1 MTILNFTVPPLP
13 EYINSG
19 LTRAPIHSGHPNR
32 KNIGIFDLLVVR
44 KGELHVTENGNPYA
58 IKPGM
63 FLILRPDTHHFG
75 TKGCTEETDYY
86 WLHFQT
92 SGDWHPDEAC
102 QAPRREEVPELKA
115 MTPNYFSV
123 NIPQFGTLPQPEKAM
138 ELLATLSSLVQY
150 GHQAKILWR
159 QQVVFQELIEL
170 LAAALDTPLSSPSS
184 ACAERAAAYLRKH
197 YREEFKVQELGD
209 RINFHPV
216 YIARCMQKEFGCS
229 PVEYLQRYRIEQA
242 KMLLMQTDF
251 SVSRVAEEVGFNHAA
266 YFTSCFTKQEG
277 ISPRKYRQRF
287 FMN

>member
-44 KGELHVTENGNPYA
+44 KGQLHVTENGNPYE
-58 IKPGM
+58 IKRGM

-115 MTPNYFSV
+115 MTPNYFPV
-123 NIPQFGTLPQPEKAM
+123 NIPQFGTLPQPEKAL

-159 QQVVFQELIEL
+159 QQVVFQELIEQ

-251 SVSRVAEEVGFNHAA
+251 SISRVAEEVGFNHAA

>member
-44 KGELHVTENGNPYA
+44 KGELHVTENGNPYE